1 MAVYTFDTLE
11 QAETLKKYGFGDEQA
26 KGLVQVIALSQTNLA
41 TKQDLNELRA
51 DMDKRFVEIDKN
63 LIQLETRLENKI
75 QSMTIRLASVMVL
88 AIGTMTSLL
97 KWFP

>member
-11 QAETLKKYGFGDEQA
+11 QAETLKKYGFGEEQA

-51 DMDKRFVEIDKN
+51 DIDKN
-63 LIQLETRLENKI
+63 LIQLESRLENKI